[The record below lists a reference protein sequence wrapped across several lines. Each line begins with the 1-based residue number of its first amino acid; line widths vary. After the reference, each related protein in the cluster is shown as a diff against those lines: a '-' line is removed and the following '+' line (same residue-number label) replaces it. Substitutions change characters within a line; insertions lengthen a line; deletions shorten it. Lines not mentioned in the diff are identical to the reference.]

1 MEYVEVRV
9 RVPKPIVDFVKA
21 LVEFSGF
28 DFEAFWERELVNTV
42 HSIISTIS
50 GPYLDTKRLIKRYG
64 LNEVLNDS

>member
-42 HSIISTIS
+42 HSIISAIS
-50 GPYLDTKRLIKRYG
+50 GPYVDSERLIERYG
-64 LNEVLNDS
+64 LREVLKDC